1 MDNLPVADE
10 LASFGFDLSGG
21 ASILEEYKPL
31 KDGALAKQVA
41 SAVSKEKDILDYR
54 NKQGLILTEV
64 QAKLLGAISD
74 RKIQEASLRDLVNS
88 YKVLK
93 DKELL
98 MDGKPTEI
106 KGFVGYLMAL
116 EQEDKEEKLIVINPG
131 DITQD
136 DETNSNS

>member
-1 MDNLPVADE
+1 MSDMPVADE
-10 LASFGFDLSGG
+10 LANFGFDLTGG

-31 KDGALAKQVA
+31 KEGALAKQVA
-41 SAVSKEKDILDYR
+41 SAVNKEKDILDYR
-54 NKQGLILTEV
+54 SKQGLILTEV

-106 KGFVGYLMAL
+106 KGFVGYLMEL
-116 EQEDKEEKLIVINPG
+116 EKEDKEEQMVIINPK
-131 DITQD
+131 DIKTVAD
-136 DETNSNS
+136 